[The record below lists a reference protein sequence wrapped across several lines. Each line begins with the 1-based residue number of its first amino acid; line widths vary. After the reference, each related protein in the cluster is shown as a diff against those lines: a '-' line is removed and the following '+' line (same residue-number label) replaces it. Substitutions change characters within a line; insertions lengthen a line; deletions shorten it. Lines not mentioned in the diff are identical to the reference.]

1 MIVIFDRQHYGKP
14 NQNDLGAGVDL
25 DGDGTV
31 ETAEREAN
39 LTPLY
44 YLPAKAALEALGHT
58 VYVLDSGWYSE
69 RHQRADDIARNNPH
83 ELVAYLVSEK
93 EALLSASSDS
103 SAAVMDQMRPALRVQ
118 LPAKASSWTPSG
130 AQCLVSGESYAW
142 AVRALTARQEAKHA
156 EVVYPMSDKW
166 RTGQLGGWVNAT
178 RRGNKMYVWTKLWP
192 HGPAGLGG
200 VMTPLKSACLL
211 PDRTPLAFE
220 QKDQQ

>member
-83 ELVAYLVSEK
+83 ELVAYLACHINAGGGDYAVMIHDTRSGGGK
-93 EALLSASSDS
+93 RLAEALAQAIADADLPGVSRSLVRGASADNDWSRAFNTIKGIYSGPGNISGVCVEPYFLDK
-103 SAAVMDQMRPALRVQ
+103 AAHQWLA
-118 LPAKASSWTPSG
+118 TPEG
-130 AQCLVSGESYAW
+130 AQLLSEALVDG
-142 AVRALTARQEAKHA
+142 AVRWASGT
-156 EVVYPMSDKW
+156 
-166 RTGQLGGWVNAT
+166 
-178 RRGNKMYVWTKLWP
+178 
-192 HGPAGLGG
+192 
-200 VMTPLKSACLL
+200 
-211 PDRTPLAFE
+211 
-220 QKDQQ
+220 